1 MSHNPNSDI
10 NLNDE
15 IQKQFERHN
24 HLLQE
29 KQKRSKKF
37 HEFSQKNQDRIH
49 ELQKRINKPN
59 NK

>member
-10 NLNDE
+10 NLNEE

-24 HLLQE
+24 LLLQE
-29 KQKRSKKF
+29 KQKRNKKF

-49 ELQKRINKPN
+49 ELQNRMNKLN
-59 NK
+59 SK

>member
-1 MSHNPNSDI
+1 MSHNPDNEI
-10 NLNDE
+10 NLYDE

-24 HLLQE
+24 LLLQE

-49 ELQKRINKPN
+49 ELQNRMNNPN
-59 NK
+59 SK

>member
-1 MSHNPNSDI
+1 MTHIPNNNI

-15 IQKQFERHN
+15 IQKQFERYDL
-24 HLLQE
+24 LLQE

-37 HEFSQKNQDRIH
+37 HEFSQKNQDRMH
-49 ELQKRINKPN
+49 ELQNRINKPN